1 MCIVPVCTVTKV
13 ATMADI
19 VEAQIII
26 KVIRVDIIRDL
37 WHRMVMVGIMV
48 VLGVT
53 VVIRKLVSKIQT
65 ICLINLPFLL
75 DPN

>member
-13 ATMADI
+13 APMADI

-37 WHRMVMVGIMV
+37 
-48 VLGVT
+48 
-53 VVIRKLVSKIQT
+53 
-65 ICLINLPFLL
+65 
-75 DPN
+75 